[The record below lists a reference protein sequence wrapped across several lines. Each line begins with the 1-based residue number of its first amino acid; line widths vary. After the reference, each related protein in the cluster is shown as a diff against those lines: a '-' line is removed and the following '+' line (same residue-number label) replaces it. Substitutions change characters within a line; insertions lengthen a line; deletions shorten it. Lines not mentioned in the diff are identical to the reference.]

1 MPRRTAGPDP
11 DEPCTAPTTADA
23 AESSTRPV
31 ARAAE
36 SGLHVRAGV
45 LLLLL
50 ALLFTMY
57 ASSFP
62 GMRNSNEGS
71 HYALVRA
78 MAEGRLSI
86 DGFEQYTRFVD
97 YSKRDG
103 HYYSDK
109 PPAVSAL
116 ALPLYVAGRLVSGS
130 AASSRAPLP
139 DLAMTR
145 PDPVNGLVPP
155 FEEWTSNLLAAL
167 AGTVTVVLVFL
178 TAREL
183 GAAMAPSIFVA
194 AAVGLGSMVWRYA
207 TVLFAHSVS
216 AALVMAAV
224 YLTARAFRR
233 EGRREIAWLGVVV
246 GVAVA
251 VDYSNMV
258 LMAGIVIALV
268 VGRAGRGARVV
279 GRDLATLAAA
289 ALIPIALL
297 AAYQWKAF
305 GSPLHT
311 SYRYK
316 ELGRFAFSRDPFEA
330 YSAPLT
336 NLGPLLFQ
344 PRWGVVAWCP
354 LLLLAPVGLWFVARR
369 SRPAALLLVL
379 ASLPLFV
386 LIAKFLTPEGGPT
399 HDARYVTPALAPLI
413 VSIAVALTDIASPRW
428 RRVAWAVAGLLGA
441 ASFLLQG
448 ARLLLM
454 PAHRERMIGGPAVVR
469 STFIDLGVAVRSA
482 MRDAFPSLRY
492 APVALVVG
500 IAVAAAAWAL
510 VTRRGTPPPAGG
522 EGRA

>member
-1 MPRRTAGPDP
+1 MFRRTPGPDT
-11 DEPCTAPTTADA
+11 DG
-23 AESSTRPV
+23 R
-31 ARAAE
+31 R
-36 SGLHVRAGV
+36 VRVGV

-78 MAEGRLSI
+78 MAEGRLAI

-116 ALPLYVAGRLVSGS
+116 ALPLYAIGRLVSGS
-130 AASSRAPLP
+130 AARSRTPLP
-139 DLAMTR
+139 DLATSR

-183 GAAMAPSIFVA
+183 GAAMVPSIFVA

-224 YLTARAFRR
+224 YLTVRAFRR
-233 EGRREIAWLGVVV
+233 DSRREIAWLGIVA

-251 VDYSNMV
+251 ADYSNAL
-258 LMAGIVIALV
+258 LMAGVVIALV
-268 VGRAGRGARVV
+268 VGRAGRGARAV
-279 GRDLATLAAA
+279 GRDLATIAAS

-311 SYRYK
+311 SYQYK

-336 NLGPLLFQ
+336 NLWPLLFQ

-354 LLLLAPVGLWFVARR
+354 LILLAPVGLWFVARR

-386 LIAKFLTPEGGPT
+386 LIAKFLTPEGGAT
-399 HDARYVTPALAPLI
+399 HDARL
-413 VSIAVALTDIASPRW
+413 RH
-428 RRVAWAVAGLLGA
+428 
-441 ASFLLQG
+441 
-448 ARLLLM
+448 ARAR
-454 PAHRERMIGGPAVVR
+454 PAHRVDRRRPHGHRLAALAARRLGHGRTAGRGRLPAPGR
-469 STFIDLGVAVRSA
+469 SPAPHARSSRAHDRWSGRRPLDVHRPRCRRALGHAGRVPEPPLRAGRPRGRDRRS
-482 MRDAFPSLRY
+482 P
-492 APVALVVG
+492 
-500 IAVAAAAWAL
+500 AAAWTL
-510 VTRRGTPPPAGG
+510 LTRRGTPPPAGG
-522 EGRA
+522 EGCA

>member
-1 MPRRTAGPDP
+1 
-11 DEPCTAPTTADA
+11 
-23 AESSTRPV
+23 V

-78 MAEGRLSI
+78 MAEGRLAI
-86 DGFEQYTRFVD
+86 DGLEQYTRLVD

-116 ALPLYVAGRLVSGS
+116 ALPLYAAGRLVSGS
-130 AASSRAPLP
+130 AASTRAPLP
-139 DLAMTR
+139 DLATTR
-145 PDPVNGLVPP
+145 RDPVNGLVPP

-167 AGTVTVVLVFL
+167 AGTATVVLVFL

-183 GAAMAPSIFVA
+183 GAAMTPSIFVA

-233 EGRREIAWLGVVV
+233 EGRREIAWLGAVA

-251 VDYSNMV
+251 VDYSNVV
-258 LMAGIVIALV
+258 LMAGIVTALV

-279 GRDLATLAAA
+279 GRDLARLAAA

-344 PRWGVVAWCP
+344 LRWGVVAWCP

-386 LIAKFLTPEGGPT
+386 LIAKFVTPEGGPT

-413 VSIAVALTDIASPRW
+413 VQVLKSIV
-428 RRVAWAVAGLLGA
+428 GA
-441 ASFLLQG
+441 
-448 ARLLLM
+448 
-454 PAHRERMIGGPAVVR
+454 
-469 STFIDLGVAVRSA
+469 
-482 MRDAFPSLRY
+482 
-492 APVALVVG
+492 
-500 IAVAAAAWAL
+500 
-510 VTRRGTPPPAGG
+510 
-522 EGRA
+522 

>member
-1 MPRRTAGPDP
+1 LR
-11 DEPCTAPTTADA
+11 
-23 AESSTRPV
+23 
-31 ARAAE
+31 
-36 SGLHVRAGV
+36 SGRVQAGV
-45 LLLLL
+45 ALVLL
-50 ALLFTMY
+50 ALLFTLY

-86 DGFEQYTRFVD
+86 DGYERYTRFVD

-116 ALPLYVAGRLVSGS
+116 ALPLYAVGRLVGGS
-130 AASSRAPLP
+130 AAGARAPLP
-139 DLAMTR
+139 DLATTR
-145 PDPVNGLVPP
+145 PDPVNGLIPP
-155 FEEWTSNLLAAL
+155 FEEWTTNLLAAL
-167 AGTVTVVLVFL
+167 AGTMTVLLVFL

-183 GAAMAPSIFVA
+183 GASVAPAVFVA

-207 TVLFAHSVS
+207 TILFAHSIS

-233 EGRREIAWLGVVV
+233 DGHRDVAWLGLVA
-246 GVAVA
+246 GLAVA
-251 VDYSNMV
+251 VDYSNAL
-258 LMAGIVIALV
+258 LMAGVVIALV
-268 VGRAGRGARVV
+268 VGRARRGAGVV
-279 GRDLATLAAA
+279 VRDLATIAAT

-311 SYRYK
+311 SYQYK
-316 ELGRFAFSRDPFEA
+316 ELGRFAFSRDFFQA

-344 PRWGVVAWCP
+344 PRWGVIAWCP
-354 LLLLAPVGLWFVARR
+354 LLLLTPVGLWFVARR

-386 LIAKFLTPEGGPT
+386 LIAKFLTPEGGAT

-413 VSIAVALTDIASPRW
+413 VSIAVALTDIVSPLW
-428 RRVAWAVAGLLGA
+428 RRVAWAVAGVLGA

-454 PAHRERMIGGPAVVR
+454 PAHRERMIGGPAVAR
-469 STFIDLGVAVRSA
+469 STFIDLGVALRSA
-482 MRDAFPSLRY
+482 LRDAFPSIRF
-492 APVALVVG
+492 APIALVVG
-500 IAVAAAAWAL
+500 IAVAATAWL
-510 VTRRGTPPPAGG
+510 LLTRRPTPPTAGG
-522 EGRA
+522 EREG